1 MSSWIGAMK
10 LGEKRKRRP
19 TERATPDPR
28 TPLPDYPGV
37 FKLPGREVYA
47 IKLKGMPQERIVH
60 SWRTVARALERMEGH
75 GKLFKDNRARGAK
88 PKLVPVEPPS
98 TPRRRV
104 STVPFD
110 PTEESFFKI
119 KKRKRK
125 APVFVEAAPLP
136 PAPPSS
142 PVPSACDSHG
152 EIDVAIFDDHDLL
165 EELAFDAI
173 EEEDREEEAE
183 PPLRTNWSAEEDR
196 ALLMAAVSIGLVVGK
211 RVKAAQ
217 WEVVVAAVSKIN
229 RRSLSQVRRRWLA
242 LSPAGQAASKAKRV
256 QKKEPER
263 RLELDT
269 TILTTEFELDETAQT
284 TLPMMCMETSVSPP
298 PTPKSVLTTCV
309 VDADVLA
316 KRCDSFSVDAFAY
329 CFGSGRPMKSFKF
342 KPHKKDVIKE
352 APEDDAYPS
361 DVDEPRNQQQSITDF
376 LVQRKPRPS
385 VELMSTEKLD

>member
-19 TERATPDPR
+19 TERGTPEPR

-60 SWRTVARALERMEGH
+60 SWRTVACALERMEGH
-75 GKLFKDNRARGAK
+75 GKLFTDNRARGAK
-88 PKLVPVEPPS
+88 PALVPVVE

-110 PTEESFFKI
+110 ATAATDKKI

-125 APVFVEAAPLP
+125 APVLVIVP

-152 EIDVAIFDDHDLL
+152 EIDMAVFDLL

-173 EEEDREEEAE
+173 DEEAE
-183 PPLRTNWSAEEDR
+183 PPHRSGNWTAEEDR

-217 WEVVVAAVSKIN
+217 WEVVVAAVS
-229 RRSLSQVRRRWLA
+229 RCARQRSVSQVRRRWLA
-242 LSPAGQAASKAKRV
+242 LSPAGQAASQAKRV
-256 QKKEPER
+256 QKKQPNR
-263 RLELDT
+263 RLDLDT
-269 TILTTEFELDETAQT
+269 TILTTEFALDET
-284 TLPMMCMETSVSPP
+284 TLPMMCLETSVSPP
-298 PTPKSVLTTCV
+298 SHCYSSCV
-309 VDADVLA
+309 VDADALA
-316 KRCDSFSVDAFAY
+316 KRCDSFSVDAFAF
-329 CFGSGRPMKSFKF
+329 CFGNGRPMKSFKF
-342 KPHKKDVIKE
+342 KPHKRGVALVPK
-352 APEDDAYPS
+352 DDAYPS
-361 DVDEPRNQQQSITDF
+361 DVDELRTQQPITDF

-385 VELMSTEKLD
+385 VELMSTEKLG

>member
-1 MSSWIGAMK
+1 MSTWIGAMT
-10 LGEKRKRRP
+10 LAEKRKRRP
-19 TERATPDPR
+19 TERATPEPR

-37 FKLPGREVYA
+37 WKLPGREVYA
-47 IKLKGMPQERIVH
+47 IKLKGMTQERIVH
-60 SWRTVARALERMEGH
+60 SWRTVARALERLEGH
-75 GKLFKDNRARGAK
+75 GKVTKDNRARGAK

-110 PTEESFFKI
+110 PTEESFLKI

-152 EIDVAIFDDHDLL
+152 EIDVAVFDDDDLL

-173 EEEDREEEAE
+173 EEEAE
-183 PPLRTNWSAEEDR
+183 PPHRPGNWTAEEDR
-196 ALLMAAVSIGLVVGK
+196 ALLMAAVSLGLVVGK
-211 RVKAAQ
+211 RVKLAQ
-217 WEVVVAAVSKIN
+217 WEVVVAAVSKIKQ
-229 RRSLSQVRRRWLA
+229 RSVEQVRRRWLA
-242 LSPAGQAASKAKRV
+242 LSPARQAASEAKRA
-256 QKKEPER
+256 QKKKEPKR
-263 RLELDT
+263 RLDLDT
-269 TILTTEFELDETAQT
+269 AAILTTEFDLDETAQT

-298 PTPKSVLTTCV
+298 PSPMTTRV
-309 VDADVLA
+309 VDADALA
-316 KRCDSFSVDAFAY
+316 KRCDSFSTDAFAY
-329 CFGSGRPMKSFKF
+329 CFGNGRLMKSFKF
-342 KPHKKDVIKE
+342 KPHKKDAK
-352 APEDDAYPS
+352 APNDDDAYPS
-361 DVDEPRNQQQSITDF
+361 DVDEARTHQQQPITDF